1 MMYDQT
7 KKSHKKIHTAVLSKE
22 SYMLVAPPVLV
33 AVAVGLA
40 LIVVF
45 FLSGSSKTEK
55 APPVVCSCIQES
67 LPQRW
72 RIPGIP
78 ILLLRLTD

>member
-1 MMYDQT
+1 
-7 KKSHKKIHTAVLSKE
+7 
-22 SYMLVAPPVLV
+22 MLVAPPVLV

>member
-1 MMYDQT
+1 
-7 KKSHKKIHTAVLSKE
+7 
-22 SYMLVAPPVLV
+22 MLVAPPVLV

-55 APPVVCSCIQES
+55 APPVVCSCIQ
-67 LPQRW
+67 
-72 RIPGIP
+72 
-78 ILLLRLTD
+78 

>member
-1 MMYDQT
+1 MIKQ
-7 KKSHKKIHTAVLSKE
+7 KNHTTRRSIQPYSQRN